1 MASAFGP
8 SSKRLLRALGQLLG
22 RHASAATG
30 RAGALAI
37 ALAAS
42 ACPQMSI
49 AQEAAEKYQVPT
61 SSDWVVTIGGWGNFA
76 PKYDGSD
83 DYVFGGTPIL
93 DVHWGS
99 REWLSLPKDS
109 LDFEF
114 FQTENFRAGPVANLR
129 WGFGTPNERG
139 LKEIGG
145 TGIDLSAEVG
155 AFAEYWPA
163 DFWRTRIEARNAV
176 YGAEGWRLD
185 LSSDFVWR
193 PHAQWTFAAGPR
205 LSLAD
210 KDYMNAYYGVD
221 AQQAQASNLPSYE
234 ASGGVRS
241 YGAGFFAQY
250 QWNEHFSTMA
260 SVEYERLAGSAE
272 DSPLIEANG
281 SADQFTFAIG
291 AKYSFVW
298 GH

>member
-1 MASAFGP
+1 VAKTVPERVF
-8 SSKRLLRALGQLLG
+8 ALGQFLTG
-22 RHASAATG
+22 HVKAATV
-30 RAGALAI
+30 RAGILAF
-37 ALAAS
+37 ALAAT
-42 ACPQMSI
+42 AYPQMSI
-49 AQEAAEKYQVPT
+49 AQEATQKYQVPAST
-61 SSDWVVTIGGWGNFA
+61 DWVVTIGGWGNFA

-83 DYVFGGTPIL
+83 DYVFGGTAII
-93 DVHWGS
+93 DVHQGS
-99 REWLSLPKDS
+99 KEWLSLPKDG

-114 FQTENFRAGPVANLR
+114 FQTENFRTGPVADLR
-129 WGFGTPNERG
+129 WGFGTPHERG
-139 LKEIGG
+139 LKEIGA

-163 DFWRTRIEARNAV
+163 DYLRTRIAARNAV
-176 YGAEGWRLD
+176 YGAEGWILD

-193 PHAQWTFAAGPR
+193 PDAQWTFTAGPR

-221 AQQAQASNLPSYE
+221 AQQAQTSHLPLYE
-234 ASGGVRS
+234 ASGGIRS

-250 QWNEHFSTMA
+250 RWSEQFSTMA

-272 DSPLIEANG
+272 DSPLIGDNG
-281 SADQFTFAIG
+281 SLDQFTFAIG